1 MSDILENI
9 DDVMKAAYLQLREVE
24 RNMAAKIPEKLFV
37 RDFLEFFRG
46 NAPKEQFKDYL
57 AAWYRVSGNYQ
68 AEVAVTDDAGK
79 IVYMVPA
86 VFNTVFL
93 SAKPG
98 ENAMKMSD
106 IALMY
111 ELEQQQ
117 SPHAAAARYE
127 TNLQNKLLAMINNKH
142 KLSDI
147 EQRWLDIFNRY
158 PQKGEEPKPKE
169 STAPS
174 SAKASQVNPVLDDDE
189 EVGFL

>member
-46 NAPKEQFKDYL
+46 NAPREQFKDYL
-57 AAWYRVSGNYQ
+57 AAWYKVSGNYQ
-68 AEVAVTDDAGK
+68 AEVAVIDEAGK
-79 IVYMVPA
+79 IMYLVPA
-86 VFNTVFL
+86 VFNTTFL

-127 TNLQNKLLAMINNKH
+127 SNLQNKLLAMIKNKH

-158 PQKGEEPKPKE
+158 PEKGQEPKAVEAKEQPAAKPKQD
-169 STAPS
+169 T
-174 SAKASQVNPVLDDDE
+174 PVLDDDE